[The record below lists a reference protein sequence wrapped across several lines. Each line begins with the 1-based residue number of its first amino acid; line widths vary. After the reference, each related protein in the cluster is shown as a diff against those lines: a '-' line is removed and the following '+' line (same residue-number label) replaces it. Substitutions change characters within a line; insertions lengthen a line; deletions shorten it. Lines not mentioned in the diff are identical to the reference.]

1 MPRDLAAIIVALRKR
16 AGLSPLALAERAGI
30 DTAIIYRIE
39 SGKKMPAFKTLCAL
53 AQALNVSLDDLAAEL
68 GFSGSARSKASRQTS
83 ISTSIGAGRI
93 EELETHLNAALDSLD
108 RLAAESGLGR
118 PTRAPGRRRS
128 K

>member
-1 MPRDLAAIIVALRKR
+1 MARDLAAVIAALRKR

-30 DTAIIYRIE
+30 DTAIVYRIE

-53 AQALNVSLDDLAAEL
+53 AEALNVSLDDLAVEL
-68 GFSGSARSKASRQTS
+68 GFSGSTRSKASRQTS
-83 ISTSIGAGRI
+83 ISTSVATGRI
-93 EELETHLNAALDSLD
+93 EEVESHLNAALDSLD
-108 RLAAESGLGR
+108 RLAAESGLAK